1 MPRKA
6 VIVSMWDLCWE
17 AAQLWG
23 MGTQTRDGTT
33 EKMQDSGGGHGG
45 DMLGFTLTLSAEGG
59 LQEVTS
65 LLTRTLSSW
74 LWGQADAP
82 RHRSAPTLT
91 LYFHLASDLLFV
103 CSRISSLS
111 TSFCV
116 WTVSLLGTLR
126 TLFGVCK
133 QSSHDP
139 KVDTEGE

>member
-1 MPRKA
+1 M
-6 VIVSMWDLCWE
+6 E
-17 AAQLWG
+17 G
-23 MGTQTRDGTT
+23 DG
-33 EKMQDSGGGHGG
+33 ED
-45 DMLGFTLTLSAEGG
+45 DMLGFTLSTEGG
-59 LQEVTS
+59 LQEVMS
-65 LLTRTLSSW
+65 L
-74 LWGQADAP
+74 QAHTDFP
-82 RHRSAPTLT
+82 RGSGTDAPTLT

-103 CSRISSLS
+103 CSRIPSLS